1 MSTTKEYCRSYV
13 FGLNQQIR
21 MLKEN
26 KRCKNKLI
34 SQMELEIMRLRLVE
48 MSQTDEILALNKVIQ
63 KCRKW
68 YQIIIW
74 K

>member
-1 MSTTKEYCRSYV
+1 
-13 FGLNQQIR
+13 
-21 MLKEN
+21 
-26 KRCKNKLI
+26 
-34 SQMELEIMRLRLVE
+34 MELEIMRLRLVE